1 MSHRLPCEFIQDML
15 PLYIDGI
22 TGRASDE
29 AIREHIAGCSECREM
44 LEQMQQA
51 KELQE
56 ALDRQQEIHDIDYMK
71 KVRAANRRS
80 NVVLVII
87 LAVMLLVPLYFAIA
101 VSSPVNV
108 IPGRESV
115 TVWSDRDRSGFEYD
129 GKEYILYEG
138 YADGIFEISHLRE
151 YMGQYPAFN
160 IKEKSGLLRKLSDS
174 EIKSVMYR
182 ESSGTGCTVYICD
195 DTGKMYCSR
204 ADKAALDSYYS
215 DVSNYQW
222 QIMAEENGAFGVDVE
237 FTGAEL
243 EELASLSADMADCE
257 IRDDACRAELSRI
270 SNDWLGFSSIELLQK
285 NGAWYWSSHPA
296 DRPVVSQGCRYMR
309 CCLLPDSINDKINKA
324 YKKSAAGGAL

>member
-1 MSHRLPCEFIQDML
+1 MSHRLPCEFIQDLL

-22 TGRASDE
+22 TGRVSDE
-29 AIREHIAGCSECREM
+29 AIREHIAGCSKCREM
-44 LEQMQQA
+44 LEQMQRA

-56 ALDRQQEIHDIDYMK
+56 ALDRQQEIRDIDYMK

-80 NVVLVII
+80 NAVLVII
-87 LAVMLLVPLYFAIA
+87 LALMLIVPLYFAIA
-101 VSSPVNV
+101 VSSPIH
-108 IPGRESV
+108 IPGEEPV
-115 TVWSDRDRSGFEYD
+115 TVWGDSHRSGFEYD
-129 GKEYILYEG
+129 GEEYILYEG
-138 YADGIFEISHLRE
+138 YADSIFEISPLRE
-151 YMGQYPAFN
+151 HAGEDPAFE
-160 IKEKSGLLRKLSDS
+160 IKKKSGPLRELFNI

-182 ESSGTGCTVYICD
+182 ESSGAGFPVYICGD
-195 DTGKMYCSR
+195 SGKMYCSR

-215 DVSNYQW
+215 DMSNYRW
-222 QIMAEENGAFGVDVE
+222 QIMAEEDGAFGVDVK

-243 EELASLSADMADCE
+243 EELVSLSADMADCE

-324 YKKSAAGGAL
+324 YKKSVAGGAL